1 MRIARLV
8 SGSFAGTIVWA
19 PALLL
24 AINGCSAHILPAPQV
39 PEKKVP
45 DLAMPAEP
53 PEEDEGQIVVDTT
66 NGPATVQVQ
75 LLGMWKHPLCATTP
89 CAANLPIGTY
99 NLIFKGRN
107 DPALES
113 TEIVQVGRAPSV
125 LRHTMGST
133 RYSTGMYTG
142 GLLVAITG
150 ASLALTALLVMSAGG
165 KSALSGTPGYVALG
179 LGAAA
184 TGVGAW
190 MMLEGR
196 PEITPGSSVQW
207 TPGGPAPA
215 GPAPTKADKKQV
227 LRVTP
232 TGITVSFN

>member
-1 MRIARLV
+1 
-8 SGSFAGTIVWA
+8 
-19 PALLL
+19 LLL
-24 AINGCSAHILPAPQV
+24 AVNGCGAHIMPAPQV

-45 DLAMPAEP
+45 EVAMPAEP

-75 LLGMWKHPLCATTP
+75 LLGMWTHPLCAATP

-125 LRHTMGST
+125 LRHTMGSA
-133 RYSTGMYTG
+133 RYSSGMYTG
-142 GLLVAITG
+142 GILAVAAGLSLVFVGLL
-150 ASLALTALLVMSAGG
+150 SAGSSDN
-165 KSALSGTPGYVALG
+165 SALSGGKGYAAIG
-179 LGAAA
+179 IGAAA
-184 TGVGAW
+184 TGLGAW
-190 MMLEGR
+190 MMMSGR

-207 TPGGPAPA
+207 APGGAPPPAPA
-215 GPAPTKADKKQV
+215 STKADKKQV
-227 LRVTP
+227 LRLTP
-232 TGITVSFN
+232 TGIAVSFK